1 MFQNGAPY
9 DQSAM
14 EVDAPSQA
22 NGDIQ
27 AANPR
32 KRSAPSSDE
41 DDEEDVVDKLLPAA
55 AAMKRRRVEEA
66 EEDQRNGI
74 TSERSFEISQT
85 TPKPEKARQPKK
97 EINIKDVVRQRR
109 EAEEEAAKR
118 DEESLRDN
126 VDSLNV
132 EEMKN
137 LAVVEEMEVPHRAE
151 ESRHRAPNGG
161 TNDRWDERW
170 NGRKNF
176 KKFRRQGD
184 GTAARRGTSLIVPLE
199 EVKKKDFGIGED
211 YWLEREPSKK
221 QRKEKE
227 RATQSQSQ
235 SQPFTTARSHA
246 AEVPPELTVDDDL
259 PESIDVN
266 AAKNTR
272 HQQHTQQTEES
283 SSTGRSLNG
292 NRKRPAATQPSETQ
306 TVAKKQRKLA
316 AQESDS
322 DSEDELKFRFK
333 KKGR

>member
-1 MFQNGAPY
+1 
-9 DQSAM
+9 M
-14 EVDAPSQA
+14 EVDTPSQA
-22 NGDIQ
+22 NGDIR

-55 AAMKRRRVEEA
+55 AALKRRRIEEA
-66 EEDQRNGI
+66 EEDQRNGV
-74 TSERSFEISQT
+74 TSEQSSETSQAAA
-85 TPKPEKARQPKK
+85 KPEKAREPKK

-109 EAEEEAAKR
+109 EAEEEAAKL
-118 DEESLRDN
+118 DEENLRDN
-126 VDSLNV
+126 LDSLNV

-137 LAVVEEMEVPHRAE
+137 LAVIEEMELPDRAE
-151 ESRHRAPNGG
+151 DPQRTVPNGG
-161 TNDRWDERW
+161 TNNRWDERW

-176 KKFRRQGD
+176 KKFRRQGE
-184 GTAARRGTSLIVPLE
+184 GNVARRGTCLIVPLE

-235 SQPFTTARSHA
+235 SQPFTTARTHA
-246 AEVPPELTVDDDL
+246 VEVLPESAADDEL
-259 PESIDVN
+259 PESIDVD
-266 AAKNTR
+266 APKTTR
-272 HQQHTQQTEES
+272 HQQHTQQEEETP
-283 SSTGRSLNG
+283 STGRALNG
-292 NRKRPAATQPSETQ
+292 NRKRPAATQASE
-306 TVAKKQRKLA
+306 TVAKKQRKFA

>member
-1 MFQNGAPY
+1 
-9 DQSAM
+9 M

-27 AANPR
+27 AAIPR

-55 AAMKRRRVEEA
+55 AAMKRRRFEEA

-74 TSERSFEISQT
+74 SSERSFETSQT
-85 TPKPEKARQPKK
+85 TAKPEKARTPKK
-97 EINIKDVVRQRR
+97 EINIKDVVRQQR
-109 EAEEEAAKR
+109 EAEEKAAKR
-118 DEESLRDN
+118 DEENLREN
-126 VDSLNV
+126 LDSLNV

-137 LAVVEEMEVPHRAE
+137 LAVVEEMELPDRADVPQRRA
-151 ESRHRAPNGG
+151 ANGG
-161 TNDRWDERW
+161 TNNRWDERW

-176 KKFRRQGD
+176 KKFRRQGE
-184 GTAARRGTSLIVPLE
+184 GAVARRCTSLIVPLE

-221 QRKEKE
+221 QREEKE

-235 SQPFTTARSHA
+235 SQPFNTARSHA
-246 AEVPPELTVDDDL
+246 VEVPPELAVDDGL
-259 PESIDVN
+259 PESIDVD
-266 AAKNTR
+266 APMTTR
-272 HQQHTQQTEES
+272 RQQHTQQTEETP
-283 SSTGRSLNG
+283 STGRSLEG
-292 NRKRPAATQPSETQ
+292 NRKRPAATQASE
-306 TVAKKQRKLA
+306 TVAKKQRKFA

-333 KKGR
+333 RKGR